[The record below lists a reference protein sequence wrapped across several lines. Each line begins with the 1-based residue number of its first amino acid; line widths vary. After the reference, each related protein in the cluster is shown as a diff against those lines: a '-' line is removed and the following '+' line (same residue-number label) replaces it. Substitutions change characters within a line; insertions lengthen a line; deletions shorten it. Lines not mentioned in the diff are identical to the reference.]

1 MGTVNVTFPPKFA
14 PFFKPKRYKVAH
26 GGRGSGK
33 SWSVAR
39 ALVLMA
45 ASKPIRVLCTREV
58 QNTIRDSVH
67 KLLKDQIESL
77 GLNAWFTVTE
87 KSIRSSVGAE
97 FIFKGLKFDVQGIKS
112 TEGIDIC
119 WVEEAQTVS
128 ATSWEVLVPTI
139 RGEGSEIWVTF
150 NPDNEDDPTY
160 QRFVAKPPEN
170 AIVVQMNYMDNPY
183 LPDVLREEMEY
194 LKRID
199 YEAYLHVWEGMPRT
213 ISDAIIFSGRY
224 RVEAFPDDLYKTAG
238 RLFYGADFGFAQD
251 PSTLIRSF
259 IKDKKLYIEY
269 EAWGVGVEIDE
280 LAQLY
285 DSLPDS
291 RNWPIKADSAR
302 PETISYMRRQ
312 GFSIAAA
319 DKWPGSVEDGIA
331 HLKGFEEIII
341 HPRCRKTIEEA
352 RLYSYKVD
360 RQTNEVL
367 PIIVDKHNHCWD
379 AIRYSLDGYI
389 QSRGGLGVW
398 ARLAKQ

>member
-160 QRFVAKPPEN
+160 QRFVANPPEN